1 MKNESFSSEQK
12 RRTAPIRRAD
22 LRVLFAI
29 RKGVNSVTM
38 VSKEIGRGKPTVSE
52 RLQKLVKQEL
62 VKKKD
67 SLYYLTTSGQMACS
81 ALARLL
87 PNEKIYFRLHKY
99 TFSAPFLK
107 KSPELEER
115 LAVGKRFSENYNFD
129 KAQFHTKKDSVTVQF
144 YSNSI
149 NFVLPPVYSP
159 DLIVAEAGVARL
171 SNIVIDLVEE
181 AFPGTKVG
189 TSEVSSHV
197 DDNHIAVVNHPMT
210 REFEEFRKKFD
221 ETYCFKGDRLEVD
234 FSEGAPEMEFTD
246 RLHAKEDC
254 YKVAKFCNWVVK
266 GNNLEKI
273 MKLVES

>member
-1 MKNESFSSEQK
+1 
-12 RRTAPIRRAD
+12 
-22 LRVLFAI
+22 
-29 RKGVNSVTM
+29 M